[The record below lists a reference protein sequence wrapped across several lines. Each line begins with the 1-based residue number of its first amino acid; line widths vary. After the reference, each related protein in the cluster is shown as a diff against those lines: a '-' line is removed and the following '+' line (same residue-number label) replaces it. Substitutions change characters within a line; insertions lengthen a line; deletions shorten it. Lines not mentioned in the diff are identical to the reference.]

1 MSTVI
6 APPGNEAAGRRA
18 GEARLVV
25 PDVSRRV
32 YETWEDS
39 LPEST
44 PVRMAYD
51 GRDLEIMTKGPD
63 HEDYR
68 QLLGHL
74 VVEIARSL
82 KRPLKGLGETTW
94 KRSEIQRG
102 IEADQCYYFSPEKLT
117 AAARSR
123 GANDV
128 ASFPNPDLAI
138 EVDLSP
144 SLIDRARHL
153 RRDGRGRGL
162 AVRWRDPD
170 DRAVGPGRP
179 IRAGRGQYLP
189 GCPARRGR
197 AVAGRRGHE
206 RRDRLAGAALCLAQE
221 RMEEAV
227 MNEGPARGIWVPR
240 DKSPAFRSS

>member
-1 MSTVI
+1 MSTMI
-6 APPGNEAAGRRA
+6 APPSDEAAGRRA

-25 PDVSRRV
+25 PDVSWRV
-32 YETWEDS
+32 YETWVDS

-82 KRPLKGLGETTW
+82 KLPLKGLGETTW

-102 IEADQCYYFSPEKLT
+102 IEADQSYYFRPEKLT

-144 SLIDRARHL
+144 SLIDRPGIYAAMGVAEVWRFDGETL
-153 RRDGRGRGL
+153 TIERLGPDGRYE
-162 AVRWRDPD
+162 
-170 DRAVGPGRP
+170 
-179 IRAGRGQYLP
+179 AGRGQYLP

-197 AVAGRRGHE
+197 AVAGRRGHY

-227 MNEGPARGIWVPR
+227 MNEGPARRILVLWDR
-240 DKSPAFRSS
+240 SQQFRGL